1 MIQECRHT
9 DSIEF
14 AVEADEGVMGC
25 ETVRFVLQPLVEN
38 AIVHGLEPTGEPG
51 TIWIRIYREEN
62 DLIMTVEND
71 GMDADTEEL
80 KALMDQYREGLKG
93 MGLSNVNDR
102 IRLCYGEEYG
112 LRFEKRIPKGLIVRV
127 VQPFILEG
135 DRTAV

>member
-1 MIQECRHT
+1 
-9 DSIEF
+9 
-14 AVEADEGVMGC
+14 MGC

-80 KALMDQYREGLKG
+80 KALMDQYRDCL
-93 MGLSNVNDR
+93 LYTSV
-102 IRLCYGEEYG
+102 L
-112 LRFEKRIPKGLIVRV
+112 
-127 VQPFILEG
+127 
-135 DRTAV
+135 